1 MAVEISNQALHQF
14 LFYLRGFAETGPD
27 PIDFW
32 DTNFDGQT
40 IQTLFGLCPVWFR
53 KRVEAVDVK
62 APFSMVE
69 IGASGPENVA
79 ELCHEFDAFLEGN
92 AASREWLGEFLEA
105 GPWNEEP
112 DEDED

>member
-1 MAVEISNQALHQF
+1 
-14 LFYLRGFAETGPD
+14 
-27 PIDFW
+27 
-32 DTNFDGQT
+32 
-40 IQTLFGLCPVWFR
+40 
-53 KRVEAVDVK
+53 
-62 APFSMVE
+62 MVE

-112 DEDED
+112 DDDED